1 MRFAKT
7 KLSYNH
13 HYLERRNDK
22 NVKRKIFVGIKN
34 AKKPVMM
41 AISLILNQGS
51 RSARTRQD
59 RRKKKDKERLSQ
71 LTPIVLK
78 ALFELSKSS
87 LT

>member
-1 MRFAKT
+1 
-7 KLSYNH
+7 
-13 HYLERRNDK
+13 
-22 NVKRKIFVGIKN
+22 
-34 AKKPVMM
+34 M